1 MSEIFAP
8 HLPFIAFF
16 ITIVINVYLITKVK
30 VNWIM
35 LLLGNLLITI
45 VLNYVGLGEYDLIT
59 QIIDHIVDW
68 ISDIFKGIKDEI
80 GGWLKG
86 LFDWFNWW

>member
-1 MSEIFAP
+1 MAEIFAP

-35 LLLGNLLITI
+35 LLIANLLVT
-45 VLNYVGLGEYDLIT
+45 LLMNYFGLEEYDLIT
-59 QIIDHIVDW
+59 QIIDHLVDW
-68 ISDIFKGIKDEI
+68 ISSIFKGIKDVI
-80 GGWLKG
+80 GGWIRD
-86 LFDWFNWW
+86 LFSWW

>member
-30 VNWIM
+30 VNWLM

-59 QIIDHIVDW
+59 QIIDKMVDW
-68 ISDIFKGIKDEI
+68 ISKIFDGIKDTI
-80 GGWLKG
+80 GGWIKD
-86 LFDWFNWW
+86 LFSWW

>member
-30 VNWIM
+30 VNWLM

-68 ISDIFKGIKDEI
+68 ISDIFKGIKDVI
-80 GGWLKG
+80 GGWIKD
-86 LFDWFNWW
+86 LFSWW

>member
-1 MSEIFAP
+1 MLEIFAP
-8 HLPFIAFF
+8 HLQFIAFF

-35 LLLGNLLITI
+35 LLIANLIVTLIMNELGL
-45 VLNYVGLGEYDLIT
+45 EKYDLIT
-59 QIIDHIVDW
+59 QIIDHFVDW

-80 GGWLKG
+80 GGWIRD
-86 LFDWFNWW
+86 LFSWW